1 MALSDSK
8 LLIRDYSDIRDILRD
23 IYIFGCFS
31 RDDYIKKGM
40 SGRKYDNEQ
49 RRITSYLPDKFIKKK
64 RVGKR
69 VLPYCSYNMTETQEN
84 FMAETYRNKSFTM
97 LDIMTYFFA
106 LTLLDDQQGMTLP
119 ELLEIIPEEND
130 EVVYTKDNL
139 RKKLDELIGKG
150 LVSTQKSGRKVLYRT
165 VEDYLKIF
173 KTDELID
180 IYWLLEF
187 EKNVCP
193 VEMPYFYLQR
203 KLRLYLYA
211 DRGIEMEN
219 IRAFQYKHN
228 HLFNVLDNEVI
239 LDTLRAIRSKRTLII
254 EYRFRENIRNCEV
267 VPIRIIH
274 ECNHGRQYLLFYDLS
289 DEMTKT
295 RRIDRILS
303 AKIFEEVSDDIL
315 ELARKEGEKE
325 KSAWC
330 TSGLY
335 LDHDVVKIEFNIDEE
350 KEKYVLDRIEREG
363 KNGILERIVPGT
375 YLYTITV
382 SDPLEMTPWVRS
394 FGERAKVIYSKDGIL
409 EKHLL
414 EDYERAI
421 AKYESIR

>member
-31 RDDYIKKGM
+31 RDDYINKGM

-49 RRITSYLPDKFIKKK
+49 RRITSYLPNKFIKKK
-64 RVGKR
+64 REGKR

-84 FMAETYRNKSFTM
+84 FLAETYRNKSFTM
-97 LDIMTYFFA
+97 LDIMSYFFA
-106 LTLLDDQQGMTLP
+106 LTFLDDQQGMTLQ

-139 RKKLDELIGKG
+139 RKKLDELIEKG
-150 LVSTQKSGRKVLYRT
+150 LVITQKSGRKVLYRT
-165 VEDYLKIF
+165 VEDYLRIF
-173 KTDELID
+173 ETYELID

-187 EKNVCP
+187 EKNVSP
-193 VEMPYFYLQR
+193 VEMPYFFLQR

-219 IRAFQYKHN
+219 IHAFQYKHN

-239 LDTLRAIRSKRTLII
+239 LDILKAIWSKKSIII
-254 EYRFRENIRNCEV
+254 EYRFRENICKSKV

-289 DEMTKT
+289 DEKAKT

-303 AKIFEEVSDDIL
+303 TKIHEEISDDIW
-315 ELARKEGEKE
+315 ELAIKEGETE

-330 TSGLY
+330 TAGLY
-335 LDHDVVKIEFNIDEE
+335 DDQDVVKIEFNVDEE

-363 KNGILERIVPGT
+363 KNGILERVLPGT

-382 SDPLEMTPWVRS
+382 TDPLEMTPWIRS
-394 FGERAKVIYSKDGIL
+394 FGERAKVIYSKEGVL

-421 AKYESIR
+421 SKYESI

>member
-31 RDDYIKKGM
+31 RDDYINKGM

-49 RRITSYLPDKFIKKK
+49 RRITSYLPNKFIKKK
-64 RVGKR
+64 REGKR

-84 FMAETYRNKSFTM
+84 FLAETYRNKSFTM
-97 LDIMTYFFA
+97 LDIMSYFFA
-106 LTLLDDQQGMTLP
+106 LTFLDDQQGMTLQ

-139 RKKLDELIGKG
+139 RKKLDELIEKG
-150 LVSTQKSGRKVLYRT
+150 LVITQKSGRKVLYRT
-165 VEDYLKIF
+165 VEDYLRIF
-173 KTDELID
+173 ETDELID

-187 EKNVCP
+187 EKNVSP
-193 VEMPYFYLQR
+193 VEMPYFFLQR

-219 IRAFQYKHN
+219 IHAFQYKHN

-239 LDTLRAIRSKRTLII
+239 LDILKAIWSKKSIII
-254 EYRFRENIRNCEV
+254 EYRFRENICKSKV

-289 DEMTKT
+289 DEKAKT

-303 AKIFEEVSDDIL
+303 TKIHEEISDDIW
-315 ELARKEGEKE
+315 ELAIKEGETE

-330 TSGLY
+330 TAGLY
-335 LDHDVVKIEFNIDEE
+335 DDQDVVKIEFNVDEE

-363 KNGILERIVPGT
+363 KNGILERVLPGT

-382 SDPLEMTPWVRS
+382 TDPLEMTPWIRS
-394 FGERAKVIYSKDGIL
+394 FGERAKVIYSKEGVL

-421 AKYESIR
+421 SKYESI